1 MLGAER
7 DHDGRALP
15 ALGSSNHHID
25 FTAATAGTDEPVA
38 PIEHGRLGAISS
50 GHFAGVGLDLMLA
63 FGRSFFRLGKNP
75 EPEILKG
82 AETLG
87 FYDRRRGFF

>member
-1 MLGAER
+1 VLGAER

-38 PIEHGRLGAISS
+38 PIEHRRLGAISS

-63 FGRSFFRLGKNP
+63 LLAPDDEAHSRCRG
-75 EPEILKG
+75 I
-82 AETLG
+82 AEG
-87 FYDRRRGFF
+87 H